1 MFTGIV
7 EEVGIVRAIEALQ
20 EGLTLRIGATR
31 VLEDLALGDSI
42 AHDGVCLT
50 VTRLLPD
57 GYEVQAVATTLER
70 TTLGGF
76 RAGRRVNLERAL
88 AFGARLGGHW
98 VQGHVDG
105 IGRIERI
112 TSEGELTRIEIS
124 VPEEVA
130 AITVPRGSIAVDG
143 ISLTV
148 NAIPAPG
155 RVELSI
161 IPFTLAH
168 TNLGD
173 AVEADAVNLEGDM
186 MGKYVRH
193 LLGAPEASHLR
204 AAWGYGAPT
213 AQQTEP

>member
-1 MFTGIV
+1 MFTGII
-7 EEVGIVRAIEALQ
+7 EEVGVVRGIEPL
-20 EGLTLRIGATR
+20 EDGLTLRIGATR
-31 VLEDLALGDSI
+31 VLEDLDLGDSI

-161 IPFTLAH
+161 IRFTLAH